1 MLKNIAQ
8 TTAYRVL
15 AKRMY
20 FVSIRMLTIFSV
32 RKYSN
37 TWHNP
42 RKVASTAVHI
52 VKLWRIQYE
61 VVKYWYSS
69 WESSWCRLFF
79 VYSTLFYSF
88 EYFRKGNNVCWNEQ
102 MLLIRYECWF
112 SISCTST
119 IKVGRKLINRW
130 KSLYLLIDSYQH
142 EQTRYNYKV
151 VAMTSREIF
160 VINRAHTE

>member
-42 RKVASTAVHI
+42 QKVASTAVHI
-52 VKLWRIQYE
+52 VKL
-61 VVKYWYSS
+61 
-69 WESSWCRLFF
+69 
-79 VYSTLFYSF
+79 
-88 EYFRKGNNVCWNEQ
+88 
-102 MLLIRYECWF
+102 
-112 SISCTST
+112 
-119 IKVGRKLINRW
+119 
-130 KSLYLLIDSYQH
+130 
-142 EQTRYNYKV
+142 
-151 VAMTSREIF
+151 
-160 VINRAHTE
+160 

>member
-1 MLKNIAQ
+1 
-8 TTAYRVL
+8 
-15 AKRMY
+15 
-20 FVSIRMLTIFSV
+20 
-32 RKYSN
+32 
-37 TWHNP
+37 
-42 RKVASTAVHI
+42 
-52 VKLWRIQYE
+52 
-61 VVKYWYSS
+61 
-69 WESSWCRLFF
+69 
-79 VYSTLFYSF
+79 
-88 EYFRKGNNVCWNEQ
+88 

-160 VINRAHTE
+160 GITWKVFPINLIPGVRLRLKSSFDKGAKCNQTEKKKSIAIAICSLYALRTIHVKLSFESAAPMIQWFCSICLIQFLSIVISLRPKGTVIERLLHSALNT